1 MIPGRKIEILEKTL
15 AVMGRPCKLA
25 RDKINP

>member
-1 MIPGRKIEILEKTL
+1 MISGCKIDIFEKTL
-15 AVMGRPCKLA
+15 AVMGRPCKLG

>member
-1 MIPGRKIEILEKTL
+1 MIPACKIEILEKTL
-15 AVMGRPCKLA
+15 AVMGRPCKLG

>member
-1 MIPGRKIEILEKTL
+1 MIRGCKIEILEKTL
-15 AVMGRPCKLA
+15 AVMGQPCKLG